1 MVGENKHTVDSI
13 GNKMKAIYLGV
24 GLLWVLLAGWF
35 LAPLIAWGLAWV
47 LLTGFRGYGQG
58 MLLLSMISA
67 ASRWLFLVVAAL
79 CLHSL
84 AQNDNR
90 FSFKQLASYAL
101 TSLAIFTVLYSV
113 KLCLCFRAC
122 VLSATTD
129 PVKIVSFEVFPDFS
143 LASLLV
149 MASWLELVVKT
160 LVEQEPEGVLYVVY
174 LVLKSIYTYFIIE
187 RADRQLSSFGGY
199 LDRFTRLLAVSVIV
213 LAGLIG
219 VPLSGIDEI
228 SRGIASFFIAYE
240 AAWLLFTVPVSIL
253 VILLLKWLKRT
264 GVELAHEQA

>member
-1 MVGENKHTVDSI
+1 
-13 GNKMKAIYLGV
+13 MKAIYLGV

-47 LLTGFRGYGQG
+47 LLTGFRGYAQG

-79 CLHSL
+79 CLYLL

-90 FSFKQLASYAL
+90 FSFKHLTSYAL

-113 KLCLCFRAC
+113 QLCLCFRAF

-143 LASLLV
+143 LASLLG

-160 LVEQEPEGVLYVVY
+160 LVEREPMGVLYAVY
-174 LVLKSIYTYFIIE
+174 LVLRFIYTYFIIE

-199 LDRFTRLLAVSVIV
+199 LDRFTRFFAVSVIV
-213 LAGLIG
+213 LAGLLG

-240 AAWLLFTVPVSIL
+240 VAWLLFTIPASIL
-253 VILLLKWLKRT
+253 VILLLKWLKGT
-264 GVELAHEQA
+264 GVEPTHGQA